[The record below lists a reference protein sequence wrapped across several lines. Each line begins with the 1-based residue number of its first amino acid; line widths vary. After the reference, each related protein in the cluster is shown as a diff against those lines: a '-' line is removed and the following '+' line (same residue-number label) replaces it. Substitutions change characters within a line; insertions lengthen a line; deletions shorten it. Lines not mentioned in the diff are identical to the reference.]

1 MDKHIKEGFDNLF
14 AMLESLQTDL
24 KKLWKFI
31 TRG

>member
-1 MDKHIKEGFDNLF
+1 VDKHIKESFDNLLK
-14 AMLESLQTDL
+14 MLESFETDL